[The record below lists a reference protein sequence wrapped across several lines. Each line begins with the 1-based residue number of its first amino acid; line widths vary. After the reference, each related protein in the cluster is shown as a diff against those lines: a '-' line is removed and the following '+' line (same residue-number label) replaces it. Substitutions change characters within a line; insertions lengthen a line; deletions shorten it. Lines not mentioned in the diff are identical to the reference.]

1 MRRIGWSARGEL
13 LKEAAAV
20 GNVQILKGVYAAAT
34 RDDIPSVIAAFDAN
48 IEWRE
53 AEGHPYQPDGK
64 PWVGAETVRENLF
77 ANLESEWDGFAVSPQ
92 TFHDAGDTVVVECR
106 YRGVH
111 NVTGKSLD
119 AQACHVWTLRNG
131 KVTRFQQYVDTAQL
145 FDVMGALSTSDRG

>member
-1 MRRIGWSARGEL
+1 
-13 LKEAAAV
+13 V
-20 GNVQILKGVYAAAT
+20 GNVQILKDVYAAAE

-64 PWVGAETVRENLF
+64 PWFGADTVRQNLF
-77 ANLESEWDGFAVSPQ
+77 TNLESEWDGFTVSPH

-106 YRGVH
+106 YSGVH

-119 AQACHVWTLRNG
+119 AQACHVWTLSNG

-145 FDVMGALSTSDRG
+145 FDVMGARNSPEVAEASPA